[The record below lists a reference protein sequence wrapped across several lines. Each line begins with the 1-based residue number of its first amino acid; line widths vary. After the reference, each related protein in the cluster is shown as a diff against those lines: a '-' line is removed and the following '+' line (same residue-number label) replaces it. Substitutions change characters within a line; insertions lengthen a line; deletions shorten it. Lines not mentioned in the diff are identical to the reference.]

1 MKVTT
6 YILNSDGTIPSY
18 VLNGGYF
25 PNSRAGDSPQDWV
38 LVGVCSDDAPGNSMN
53 EAELTAYVE
62 EFSPV
67 FTDPVT
73 EVETSAADVVSAWWS
88 AFTS

>member
-25 PNSRAGDSPQDWV
+25 PNSRVGDSPQDWV
-38 LVGVCSDDAPGNSMN
+38 LVGVCSDDAPGDSMN
-53 EAELTAYVE
+53 EAELVTYVE
-62 EFSPV
+62 AFWPL
-67 FTDPVT
+67 FTNEIDGT
-73 EVETSAADVVSAWWS
+73 ETPAVDVVSAWWS